1 MPDEHDSRP
10 VSESAPPAIAA
21 GATPPKLVMRWRD
34 LDLFAGRSAPPPPRQ
49 VTAIEI
55 ENFKGTGQPVRI
67 ELRPITLLFG
77 RNSAGK
83 STILHALAYAHE
95 VLNNR
100 NFDAGK
106 TEPGGAQIDLGGFR
120 KLVHRHDLE
129 RTVRFRFELR
139 FEQRIKGTAL
149 SKNIA
154 VEIPEPEAD
163 HPVINDSIYS
173 PLMDSGWVMFTVA
186 WNKARERPE
195 VASYEVGA
203 NGSLFGRLQNDGN
216 GVVLKVNS
224 AHPLLHAEAGPPDPF
239 ARGGR
244 PDEQV
249 LHTVHC
255 AGLTSPLPNWDEDLV
270 LKLDTEGKDRA
281 LVANVFPHAELEY
294 SFDEKDFVSFVA
306 SALVGSGSA
315 LRDEL
320 ADFRY
325 IGPVRRLRPPDVE
338 PGSRT
343 RGNWSDGSEAWNLLA
358 HGESDPIRMGG
369 RKDLLD
375 EANDWLARDDR
386 LAAGYKLRRRSTIEL
401 PADKN
406 PVRSIHAREKHAA
419 AEHRT
424 SGSWAREL
432 AKIIAALTKADP
444 DEIETR
450 IKSDRDEDNE
460 LTLLDFARERY
471 RDLRS
476 VERLEA
482 GEDTAALEE
491 LVRAIATAPVR
502 RTLQLLT
509 VGSELPVR
517 TADIGVGISQLVPV
531 VVAVLDQRR
540 PQLTAIEQ
548 PELHVH
554 PRIQVEL
561 GDLFA
566 QRIDQSRALL
576 EKYSESMKP
585 EFARTK
591 RLRKLGVLLIETHS
605 EHLLL
610 RLMRRMR
617 QTNDGT
623 LPDGAPALHPED
635 VGVFLVEADGAQTIV
650 REMPLNER
658 GELVKAWPG
667 GFFEEDLQEIF

>member
-1 MPDEHDSRP
+1 MPDEHDGRP
-10 VSESAPPAIAA
+10 VSESAPPATAA
-21 GATPPKLVMRWRD
+21 DAAMPKLVHRWRD
-34 LDLFAGRSAPPPPRQ
+34 PDLFAGRSAPPPPAQ
-49 VTAIEI
+49 VTAVEI
-55 ENFKGTGQPVRI
+55 ENFKGIGQPVRI
-67 ELRPITLLFG
+67 DLRPITLLFG

-83 STILHALAYAHE
+83 STILHTLAYAHE
-95 VLNNR
+95 VLSNR

-106 TEPGGAQIDLGGFR
+106 TEPGGDQIDLGGFR
-120 KLVHRHDLE
+120 NLVHRHDLE
-129 RTVRFRFELR
+129 RTVRLRFELR
-139 FEQRIKGTAL
+139 FEKRITGTAL

-154 VEIPEPEAD
+154 VTFLGPEAAD
-163 HPVINDSIYS
+163 PDSIY
-173 PLMDSGWVMFTVA
+173 PLVDSGWVTFTVA
-186 WNKARERPE
+186 WNKASERPE

-203 NGSLFGRLQNDGN
+203 DGSLFGRLQDDGD
-216 GVVLKVNS
+216 GIVLNINP

-249 LHTVHC
+249 LHTVNC

-270 LKLDTEGKDRA
+270 LKLDPEDKDRA
-281 LVANVFPHAELEY
+281 LVANPFPHAELEY
-294 SFDEKDFVSFVA
+294 VFDEKDFMSFVA
-306 SALVGSGSA
+306 SVLVGSGIA
-315 LRDEL
+315 LRDAL

-325 IGPVRRLRPPDVE
+325 VGPVRRLRPPAGE

-358 HGESDPIRMGG
+358 RGESDPIHMGD

-386 LAAGYKLRRRSTIEL
+386 FAAGYRLRRQSTVNL
-401 PADKN
+401 SADDG
-406 PVRSIHAREKHAA
+406 PVHQIRFRERMQRLHP
-419 AEHRT
+419 EYRD
-424 SGSWAREL
+424 SGSWAHQARQ
-432 AKIIAALTKADP
+432 IAERCNLERGDVEALV
-444 DEIETR
+444 TR
-450 IKSDRDEDNE
+450 
-460 LTLLDFARERY
+460 
-471 RDLRS
+471 LRS

-482 GEDTAALEE
+482 GENPAALEE
-491 LVRAIATAPVR
+491 LVRAVAAAPVHS
-502 RTLQLLT
+502 TLQLLT
-509 VGSELPVR
+509 VDSELPVR
-517 TADIGVGISQLVPV
+517 TADVGVGISQLVPV
-531 VVAVLDQRR
+531 VVAALDPDR
-540 PQLTAIEQ
+540 PQITAIEQ

-566 QRIDQSRALL
+566 QRIDQGRA
-576 EKYSESMKP
+576 
-585 EFARTK
+585 
-591 RLRKLGVLLIETHS
+591 LLIETHS

-635 VGVFLVEADGAQTIV
+635 VGVFLVEPDGAQTIV